1 MNLRKRNIMFTAALF
16 MLVQMFAQGPNNS
29 GTYYQSADGKKGSAL
44 KTALWSVIK
53 SHTQR
58 SYDNLWD
65 DFKTTDRRSDGK
77 VWDMYSST
85 TNYTFGA
92 DQAGNYKKEGDVYN
106 REHSF
111 PKSWFNKASPMY
123 TDLFHLVPTDGYVN
137 SQRGNYPFGE
147 TNGEEYQSNG
157 GFSKLGKCTVSG
169 YSGIVF
175 EPNDEYK
182 GDFARIYFYMATCY
196 EDKISGWNSDMLA
209 HNKYPAYKTWVVDM
223 LLRWAKEDPVS
234 QKEIDRNNAVY
245 GIQHNRNPFV
255 DYPGLEQYVWG
266 SMKDMAFSYDNYVE
280 PEGTPVPDPD
290 PTPDLD
296 PTPDPTPA
304 GATYEKIS
312 STDGLLTGYNYI
324 IVYEQ
329 DGTDKSVA
337 MGAQNDNG
345 IRDCVAVTAADGKV
359 IVDDAEAEN
368 VHAFTLGGASGA
380 YTLRDVNSGTYLSY
394 SGSSNKLYS
403 TASVTGDN
411 ERWDITF
418 SGSNA
423 MIENKA
429 VSGRVIY
436 YNTSSPRF
444 ACYKNPQAYVALY
457 RSTTSTGL
465 ESVTTDSKAEYVN
478 VYSITGVMV
487 RCDVARDNAL
497 AGLPKG
503 IYIIGDRKYVVR

>member
-1 MNLRKRNIMFTAALF
+1 MNISKRNIMFTAALF

-29 GTYYQSADGKKGSAL
+29 GTYYQQADGKKGSAL

-53 SHTQR
+53 SHTVR

-65 DFKTTDRRSDGK
+65 DFRTTDRRSDGK

-92 DQAGNYKKEGDVYN
+92 DQAGSYGKEGDVYN

-111 PKSWFNKASPMY
+111 PKSWFNDASPMY

-137 SQRGNYPFGE
+137 GRRSNYPFGE
-147 TNGEEYQSNG
+147 TNGEKYKSNG

-169 YSGIVF
+169 YSDIVF

-209 HNKYPAYKTWVVDM
+209 HNKYPAYADWVVDM

-245 GIQHNRNPFV
+245 GIQHNRNPYV

-266 SMKDMAFSYDNYVE
+266 TMTDMAFSYDNYVE
-280 PEGTPVPDPD
+280 PEGTPGPDPD
-290 PTPDLD
+290 PDPE
-296 PTPDPTPA
+296 PTPT

-312 STDGLLTGYNYI
+312 STDDLLTGYNYL

-329 DGTDKSVA
+329 NGTDQSVA
-337 MGAQNDNG
+337 MGDQSGD
-345 IRDCVAVTAADGKV
+345 IRGCAAVTAADGKV
-359 IVDDAEAEN
+359 VIDDADAKN
-368 VHAFTLGGASGA
+368 VHALTLEGTAGA
-380 YTLRDVNSGTYLSY
+380 YTLRDVNNGTYLSY

-418 SGSNA
+418 SGGNA
-423 MIENKA
+423 MIENAA

-436 YNTSSPRF
+436 YNVSSPRF
-444 ACYKNPQAYVALY
+444 ACYKNAQAYVALY

-465 ESVTTDSKAEYVN
+465 GSVTTDDAAQTVR

-487 RCDVARDNAL
+487 RDGVQRNAAL
-497 AGLPKG
+497 VGLPKG
-503 IYIIGDRKYVVR
+503 VYIIGDRKYVVR